1 MKKKGYHSTQKKYF
15 NTIPKSEFYGVA
27 IGYAL
32 GLILTGALRMESQ
45 IPQLALA
52 VVGFLIGYYVDYKY
66 YRVKDEPDAPAHS
79 AIEETDEPVD
89 AAIEETDKPGAAAA
103 EETDKPGAAAAE
115 ETDEPGYAEVEET
128 YVYGSA
134 STGGADD
141 PEDQESGQ

>member
-27 IGYAL
+27 LGYAI
-32 GLILTGALRMESQ
+32 GLFMTGLLRIESQ
-45 IPQLALA
+45 IPQLVTA
-52 VVGFLIGYYVDYKY
+52 VIGFLIGYYVDYKY
-66 YRVKDEPDAPAHS
+66 YRVKDESDAPAHS

-89 AAIEETDKPGAAAA
+89 AAIEETDKPGAAA
-103 EETDKPGAAAAE
+103 
-115 ETDEPGYAEVEET
+115 VEET

>member
-27 IGYAL
+27 LGYAI
-32 GLILTGALRMESQ
+32 GLFMTGLLRIESQ
-45 IPQLALA
+45 IPQLVTA
-52 VVGFLIGYYVDYKY
+52 VIGFLIGYYVDYKY

-89 AAIEETDKPGAAAA
+89 AAIEETDKPGAAAT
-103 EETDKPGAAAAE
+103 EETDKPGAAA
-115 ETDEPGYAEVEET
+115 VEET
-128 YVYGSA
+128 YVYGPA

>member
-66 YRVKDEPDAPAHS
+66 YRVKDEPDAPAHQQGERMIRRTRS
-79 AIEETDEPVD
+79 PGSRNGMHIQND
-89 AAIEETDKPGAAAA
+89 ADRAAL
-103 EETDKPGAAAAE
+103 
-115 ETDEPGYAEVEET
+115 
-128 YVYGSA
+128 S
-134 STGGADD
+134 
-141 PEDQESGQ
+141 

>member
-27 IGYAL
+27 LGYAI
-32 GLILTGALRMESQ
+32 GLFMTGLLRIESQ
-45 IPQLALA
+45 IPQLVMA
-52 VVGFLIGYYVDYKY
+52 VIGFLIGYYVDYKY

-89 AAIEETDKPGAAAA
+89 AAIEETDKPGAAAT
-103 EETDKPGAAAAE
+103 EETDKPGAAA
-115 ETDEPGYAEVEET
+115 VEET